1 MIEPQIPRLLRLKQI
16 LGDPKADPRV
26 EPIIPIS
33 KSSWWDGISKG
44 KYPKPIKLS
53 ENTTVWRE
61 DDIRKLIDSLQG

>member
-16 LGDPKADPRV
+16 LGDPKADPPV
-26 EPIIPIS
+26 GPFIPIS

-61 DDIRKLIDSLQG
+61 DDIRKLIDSL

>member
-1 MIEPQIPRLLRLKQI
+1 MIELQIPRLLRLKQI
-16 LGDPKADPRV
+16 LGDPKADPAV

-61 DDIRKLIDSLQG
+61 DDIRKLIDSL

>member
-1 MIEPQIPRLLRLKQI
+1 MLEPQIPRLLRLKQI
-16 LGDPKADPRV
+16 LGDPKADPPV

-33 KSSWWDGISKG
+33 KSSWWGGISKG

-61 DDIRKLIDSLQG
+61 DDIRKLIESL